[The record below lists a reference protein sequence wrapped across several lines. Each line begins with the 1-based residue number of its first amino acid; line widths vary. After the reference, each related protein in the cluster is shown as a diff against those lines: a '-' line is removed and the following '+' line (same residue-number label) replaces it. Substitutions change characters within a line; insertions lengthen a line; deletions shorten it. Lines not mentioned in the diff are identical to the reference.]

1 MSTKNKVRFIN
12 EEREYPLELRLL
24 QYFICAEE
32 VWALFNLVMNAITKS
47 PMSTIKMYL
56 VFATVLPVYWIIAH
70 FSKYEKYFIS
80 MYFVIYLLSLP
91 FVWHFAGGTNA
102 SANVLFTAELVFF
115 AMCLRGKRQ
124 KLFLILSVISSTMM
138 SALPAITR
146 GAYRPVVMSDFQ
158 IIDVSRNMGLST
170 SILIVSL
177 LLRQKKEYEK
187 ERDAAVKSEKELEKS
202 NQLQKNFLANM
213 SHEIRSPLGIVL
225 GFNGLI
231 AGSNDIDQI
240 HEYSEN
246 ITNAGKTLH
255 TVINDI
261 LDYSKIES
269 GKLDIINDDYS
280 FKALINEIKNDI
292 GLKSAEK
299 GLSFK
304 IKTDESIPTYLYGD
318 NIRIKQCLLN
328 LLSNAVKYTDQ
339 GTVSLDVTK
348 EASEKEGYCKL
359 KFIVSDT
366 GKGISE
372 DALPNL
378 FDSFQRLDEGH
389 NRGIEGT
396 GLGLAITKSL
406 IDEMNGSIEV
416 DSKYGEGSTFTL
428 YLEQKISDKAYSME
442 NHEVANVDI
451 SGVNILAVDD
461 TKVNLILIDKMLG
474 KCDAKVTA
482 VGSGEICLKVCAVN
496 KFDVILLDHM
506 MPEMDGVEVFKHLRS
521 EDGLN
526 KNTPVIMLT
535 ANAMAGANKE
545 YMDLGFDGYVSKPI
559 NVQELK
565 ETIVDVLNK

>member
-1 MSTKNKVRFIN
+1 MSTKNKVKFIN

-32 VWALFNLVMNAITKS
+32 VWALFNLVMSTVTRS
-47 PMSTIKMYL
+47 PISTIRMYAI
-56 VFATVLPVYWIIAH
+56 FATALPAYWIIAH
-70 FSKYEKYFIS
+70 FTKLEKYFIW
-80 MYFVIYLLSLP
+80 MYFVIYLLTLP

-124 KLFLILSVISSTMM
+124 ILFLVLSVISSTLM

-146 GAYRPVVMSDFQ
+146 GGYRPIEMSEFQ

-202 NQLQKNFLANM
+202 NRLQKNFLANM

-280 FKALINEIKNDI
+280 FKDLITEIKNDI

-304 IKTDESIPTYLYGD
+304 INTDENVPAYLYGD

-339 GTVSLDVTK
+339 GTVSLEVVRETTDK
-348 EASEKEGYCKL
+348 EDHCKL

-396 GLGLAITKSL
+396 GLGLAITKNL

-506 MPEMDGVEVFKHLRS
+506 MPEMDGVEVFKRLRS
-521 EDGLN
+521 EEGLN